1 MIKCNITF
9 DYFANDPK
17 SQVIE
22 VFPDVH
28 GDTRGSFAEVLK
40 SDVYDHDNWISDLS
54 WIKQVNRSKSSSMT
68 LRGCH
73 AQKAPYCQGKLVQ
86 AVTERIFD
94 VITDAR
100 PDSQTFGVTQAFILD
115 STIQNMLWVPRG
127 FLHAFVVPKDVEHAT
142 FEYFCDNIYDK
153 ASEIGIAPTSFLKRS
168 FESVDKEKIPTEFK
182 TLVEMLNDEE
192 HLNLSQKDRD
202 ALDYSK
208 QMNTWMSEFIKNSTV
223 WYR

>member
-28 GDTRGSFAEVLK
+28 GDTRGSFVEVLK

>member
-1 MIKCNITF
+1 MIKHITTF

-22 VFPDVH
+22 VFPDIH
-28 GDTRGSFAEVLK
+28 GDARGSFAEVLK
-40 SDVYDHDNWISDLS
+40 SDVYDHDNWISDLN

-86 AVTERIFD
+86 AVTGRIFD
-94 VITDAR
+94 IITDAR

-115 STIQNMLWVPRG
+115 ATLQNMLWVPRG
-127 FLHAFVVPKDVEHAT
+127 FLHAFAVPKDVENAT

-153 ASEIGIAPTSFLKRS
+153 VSEVGIAPTSFLKKC
-168 FESVDKEKIPTEFK
+168 FESIDKEHMPIEFK
-182 TLVEMLNDEE
+182 QLIEMLDDEE

-202 ALDYSK
+202 ALDYGEW
-208 QMNTWMSEFIKNSTV
+208 MNAQMSEFSKTSTV